1 MEGAKHKNFSEE
13 EDIMILRQVLAEP
26 PFQQGYGKVMGA
38 WDKVAQTLSLSPD
51 FPRDEIS
58 GKTAQN
64 GFNFLI
70 SAGRK
75 HNAES
80 AKMSGIDEEES
91 ELHLLLDELI
101 MLVDDNEASKKGK
114 LMAKKC
120 DSEANEQDDHDP
132 LSTSEN
138 ANSTP
143 NKMQKIV
150 EIVAIAK
157 EKELEF
163 LKMKWEV
170 ERSDRLAA
178 EEARRADNERMM
190 AILEM
195 LAKKQ

>member
-1 MEGAKHKNFSEE
+1 
-13 EDIMILRQVLAEP
+13 
-26 PFQQGYGKVMGA
+26 
-38 WDKVAQTLSLSPD
+38 
-51 FPRDEIS
+51 
-58 GKTAQN
+58 
-64 GFNFLI
+64 
-70 SAGRK
+70 
-75 HNAES
+75 
-80 AKMSGIDEEES
+80 
-91 ELHLLLDELI
+91 
-101 MLVDDNEASKKGK
+101 
-114 LMAKKC
+114 MAKKF
-120 DSEANEQDDHDP
+120 DSEANEQAGHVIRSLATERLKRKREDP

-190 AILEM
+190 TILEM

>member
-1 MEGAKHKNFSEE
+1 MEGAKRKNFSEE
-13 EDIMILRQVLAEP
+13 EDIMILRQVLAEL

-38 WDKVAQTLSLSPD
+38 WDKN
-51 FPRDEIS
+51 R
-58 GKTAQN
+58 
-64 GFNFLI
+64 FNFLI

-91 ELHLLLDELI
+91 ELHLLLDEQI

-120 DSEANEQDDHDP
+120 NSEANDQAGHVIRSLATERLKRKREDP

>member
-1 MEGAKHKNFSEE
+1 
-13 EDIMILRQVLAEP
+13 
-26 PFQQGYGKVMGA
+26 
-38 WDKVAQTLSLSPD
+38 
-51 FPRDEIS
+51 
-58 GKTAQN
+58 
-64 GFNFLI
+64 
-70 SAGRK
+70 
-75 HNAES
+75 
-80 AKMSGIDEEES
+80 
-91 ELHLLLDELI
+91 
-101 MLVDDNEASKKGK
+101 MLVDDNEASKQGK
-114 LMAKKC
+114 LMAKKF
-120 DSEANEQDDHDP
+120 DSEANEQAGHVIRSLATERLKRKREDP

-190 AILEM
+190 TILEM